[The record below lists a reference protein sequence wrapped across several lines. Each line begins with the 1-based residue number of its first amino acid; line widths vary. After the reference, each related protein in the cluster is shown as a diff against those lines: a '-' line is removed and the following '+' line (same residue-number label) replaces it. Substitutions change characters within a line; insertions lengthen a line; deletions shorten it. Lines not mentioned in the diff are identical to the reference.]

1 MRRENESAMTAPD
14 QFKFRLYVAGD
25 AENSL
30 AAIANLR
37 DICDR
42 FLPARHQV
50 ELIDVLL
57 EPMRALDDGVFMTP
71 MLVKL
76 APLPARKI
84 LGSLSQTKTVL
95 QTLDLPELPT

>member
-1 MRRENESAMTAPD
+1 MSAPVLY
-14 QFKFRLYVAGD
+14 KFRLYVAGD

-42 FLPARHQV
+42 FLPARHQI
-50 ELIDVLL
+50 ELIDVLR
-57 EPMRALDDGVFMTP
+57 EPMRASADGVFMTP

-76 APLPARKI
+76 TPLPARKI
-84 LGSLSQTKTVL
+84 IGCLSNRVTVL
-95 QTLDLPELPT
+95 QALDLPAPAA

>member
-1 MRRENESAMTAPD
+1 MSTQAPYR
-14 QFKFRLYVAGD
+14 FRLYVAGD

-42 FLPARHQV
+42 LLPARHQI
-50 ELIDVLL
+50 ELIDVLQ
-57 EPMRALDDGVFMTP
+57 EPMRALADGVFITP

-76 APLPARKI
+76 TPSPVRKI
-84 LGSLSQTKTVL
+84 IGSLSNRLTVL
-95 QTLDLPELPT
+95 QTLELTALTA

>member
-1 MRRENESAMTAPD
+1 MSTPVRA

-25 AENSL
+25 AVNSL

-42 FLPARHQV
+42 FLPGRHEV
-50 ELIDVLL
+50 ELIDVLR
-57 EPMRALDDGVFMTP
+57 EPVRALTDGVLMTP

-76 APLPARKI
+76 TPLPVRKI
-84 LGSLSQTKTVL
+84 IGSLSETNTVL
-95 QTLDLPELPT
+95 QTLDLPASAA

>member
-1 MRRENESAMTAPD
+1 MNASA
-14 QFKFRLYVAGD
+14 QYKFRLYVAGD

-42 FLPARHQV
+42 FLPGRHQV

-57 EPMRALDDGVFMTP
+57 EPMRALADGVFMTP
-71 MLVKL
+71 LLMKL
-76 APLPARKI
+76 APSPGRKI
-84 LGSLSQTKTVL
+84 IGSLSQIKTVL
-95 QTLDLPELPT
+95 QTLDLPALAA

>member
-1 MRRENESAMTAPD
+1 MNALALY
-14 QFKFRLYVAGD
+14 KFRLYVAGD

-42 FLPARHQV
+42 LLPARNQI

-57 EPMRALDDGVFMTP
+57 EPMRALADGVFMTP

-76 APLPARKI
+76 TPLPVRKI
-84 LGSLSQTKTVL
+84 IGSLSNRMTVL
-95 QTLDLPELPT
+95 QTLDLPALAA